1 MDDSNGRDDWAM
13 LWGITSRK
21 GNNQN
26 QKKKKNANLG
36 SKTQVIRE
44 FVTEDQEEST
54 KNNKLKLLSSNNTLV
69 RL

>member
-1 MDDSNGRDDWAM
+1 MDDSNGGNDWAM

-36 SKTQVIRE
+36 GPKH
-44 FVTEDQEEST
+44 
-54 KNNKLKLLSSNNTLV
+54 KL
-69 RL
+69 